1 MLVSHSM
8 FLRSA
13 LRGAVGMP
21 KGKPMNASVWR
32 EHVGQLRGGEFHL
45 LSDLLK
51 SHSQRRV
58 DCVYGGEQAT
68 RADCVDPGVCE
79 RCVNADDIRRIIG
92 VTTPPAAA
100 PVTS

>member
-1 MLVSHSM
+1 M

-21 KGKPMNASVWR
+21 QGKPMNASVWR

-45 LSDLLK
+45 LGNLLK

-58 DCVYGGEQAT
+58 ECVYGGEKAT
-68 RADCVDPGVCE
+68 RADCIDPGVCE
-79 RCVNADDIRRIIG
+79 RCDNADEIRRVIG
-92 VTTPPAAA
+92 TAPPAAA
-100 PVTS
+100 PPVTS